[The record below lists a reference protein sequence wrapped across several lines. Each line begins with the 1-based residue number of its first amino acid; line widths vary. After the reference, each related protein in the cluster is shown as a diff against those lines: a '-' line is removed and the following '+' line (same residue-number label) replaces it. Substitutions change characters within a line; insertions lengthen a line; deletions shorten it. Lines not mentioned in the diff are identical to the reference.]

1 MTEYIKTFIEQHEN
15 ILDNFEEL
23 LVQMLQD
30 EGATNTKA
38 NLYELYNIFKHAG
51 IDVKQDATRFLYRYI
66 KRDLHDYNL
75 YLPLDVYF
83 NRLPRFD
90 FTSEE
95 LRSILDD
102 VIYDHYDDC
111 YLILKTDKGLYLDN
125 YSERELEDDDDYDF

>member
-1 MTEYIKTFIEQHEN
+1 MNEYIKTFIEQHESL
-15 ILDNFEEL
+15 LDNFEEL

-38 NLYELYNIFKHAG
+38 NLCEIYNIFKESG
-51 IDVKQDATRFLYRYI
+51 IDVKQDASRFLYRYI

-111 YLILKTDKGLYLDN
+111 YSILKTDKGLYLDN
-125 YSERELEDDDDYDF
+125 YSEREQEDDEDYDF